1 MYSAE
6 LKIPYGKLIRVK
18 FSTRDDMIS
27 NIMISGDFFLHPE
40 DGIEELERRLTGA
53 KIDLKALKDIIRNF
67 FTEEYVLIGAE
78 SDDFIRVILSAKK
91 T

>member
-6 LKIPYGKLIRVK
+6 LKIPGGKLIRVK
-18 FSTRDDMIS
+18 FSKREGKIS

-40 DGIEELERRLTGA
+40 DGIEELERRLTGT
-53 KIDLKALKDIIRNF
+53 KIDLKTLKDIIKNF
-67 FTEEYVLIGAE
+67 FREEYVLIGVKP
-78 SDDFIRVILSAKK
+78 DDITRVILLAKK